1 MSGIDRTSGGH
12 NAIAALLSVGLRNN
26 SFFAAESSYEYSSAT
41 IGPIGHVRPYHVIH
55 LQIKCHIRL
64 GDHRGDME
72 DRVALLANRCAQYE
86 AHLAE
91 LEVRQFSVP
100 LCEIERTASLSA
112 DLRTARKQLNIE
124 AATAKS
130 LPVISERLTHAYNR
144 ATEARSHIP
153 LLTKETRAAN
163 ASFAEGHKKAQRL
176 VGVLSTHTAHW
187 TTKLVRIIRREAP
200 PDRYTV
206 AMATVHFGLFLITLA
221 FARWVFTWVGWRI
234 LMKYVDAK
242 RPHVH
247 ELLNLPQR
255 T

>member
-1 MSGIDRTSGGH
+1 
-12 NAIAALLSVGLRNN
+12 
-26 SFFAAESSYEYSSAT
+26 
-41 IGPIGHVRPYHVIH
+41 
-55 LQIKCHIRL
+55 
-64 GDHRGDME
+64 ME
-72 DRVALLANRCAQYE
+72 GRVALLANRCAQYG

-91 LEVRQFSVP
+91 LESSLRS
-100 LCEIERTASLSA
+100 EIERTASLSA
-112 DLRTARKQLNIE
+112 DLRTARKQLNSQINQIE

-221 FARWVFTWVGWRI
+221 FARWMQTDPMF
-234 LMKYVDAK
+234 MSF
-242 RPHVH
+242 
-247 ELLNLPQR
+247 
-255 T
+255 